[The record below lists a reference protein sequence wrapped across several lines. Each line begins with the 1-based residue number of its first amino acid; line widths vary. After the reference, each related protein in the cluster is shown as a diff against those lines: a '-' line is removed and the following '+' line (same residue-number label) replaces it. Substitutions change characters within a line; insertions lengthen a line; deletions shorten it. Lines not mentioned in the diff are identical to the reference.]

1 MNLNFEDLGKKI
13 GEIVSTTAQKAGDQ
27 VQITKLNIDIAGI
40 EKEID
45 GVYMA
50 IGRYC
55 YTQSEKGMPTTPE
68 IEEYC
73 ADINRLKEQIQTIRE
88 QIGELREESRK
99 AEKDG
104 GIDAEFSEV
113 PPACDGAA
121 EEPKPE
127 TEEPKAGET
136 PEEPKED
143 APKAE

>member
-1 MNLNFEDLGKKI
+1 MNLNLEDLGKKI

-55 YTQSEKGMPTTPE
+55 YTQSANGMTTTPE

-73 ADINRLKEQIQTIRE
+73 ADINRLKEQIQSIRD
-88 QIGELREESRK
+88 QIEALREESRTAGK
-99 AEKDG
+99 ES
-104 GIDAEFSEV
+104 IDAEFTEAPAYDEPASE
-113 PPACDGAA
+113 PKPAEETTSQADEGAEK
-121 EEPKPE
+121 EEPK
-127 TEEPKAGET
+127 TEE
-136 PEEPKED
+136 
-143 APKAE
+143 